1 VSQDIP
7 FRIGSSVQPLV
18 RSAFGPSGST
28 TTQIGNS
35 EPCVDITALNALAL
49 RSLTALFDA
58 RENLFSRS
66 LTLTKDGFYREKT
79 SRRRTMIALLG
90 LQRLADSGGPVP
102 IDIAAVRDATL
113 TDNNWVRSLGDL
125 GLLTWLTAEIAPERL
140 TSLFDEFDFGK
151 ALESY
156 PDGRQAHNGGLALFL
171 AGISHA
177 QLAGDGSIPDLTDV
191 AVDVYHLLLENQGES
206 GIFGQSGFARSPQR
220 VFCRRF
226 GTFGDQ
232 IYAIY
237 ALSTFAKAFQVEEPL
252 ASALSCANS
261 IRALQGEKGEWWFLY
276 DKGACRVVNR
286 YPVFSWHQDGTAP
299 LGLLALGEATGQS
312 FQEAIHKGLSWITG
326 LNELGNDLRNLERGL
341 IWDSICPKRPA
352 TNYWETALSL
362 LNMSRRF
369 RQVDLH
375 IRQEARPDHFGWLL
389 YAFGKQG
396 LAMAPVAAH
405 ASARR

>member
-1 VSQDIP
+1 M
-7 FRIGSSVQPLV
+7 
-18 RSAFGPSGST
+18 
-28 TTQIGNS
+28 GNS
-35 EPCVDITALNALAL
+35 DPCVDIPALNALAL
-49 RSLTALFDA
+49 RSLVALFDV

-90 LQRLADSGGPVP
+90 LQRLADSGGQLP

-113 TDNNWVRSLGDL
+113 IDNNWVSSLGDL

-140 TSLFDEFDFGK
+140 SSLFDEFDFDK

-156 PDGRQAHNGGLALFL
+156 PDGRQAHSGGLALFL
-171 AGISHA
+171 AGMSHA

-191 AVDVYHLLLENQGES
+191 AVDAYHLLLENQGES
-206 GIFGQSGFARSPQR
+206 GIFGQAGFAGSPLR

-286 YPVFSWHQDGTAP
+286 YPVFSCHQDGTAP
-299 LGLLALGEATGQS
+299 LGLIALGEATGQS
-312 FQEAIHKGLSWITG
+312 FLQAIHKGLSWITG

-341 IWDSICPKRPA
+341 IWDSICPKSP
-352 TNYWETALSL
+352 TINYWETALSL
-362 LNMSRRF
+362 LNMPRKF
-369 RQVDLH
+369 RQVELH

-389 YAFGKQG
+389 YAFGKAG
-396 LAMAPVAAH
+396 LAKAPVAAQ
-405 ASARR
+405 ASAMR